1 MAHSV
6 VIPVDVEFNMDKAQ
20 LTSISKAIDNALK
33 TKDIKAKDFFAPIS
47 NSAKKLSVNL
57 KGLNI
62 GDFFNKFSSS
72 AKKLS
77 SSLLNINS
85 GVKSLSSSFSSLGK
99 VALQAISV
107 ASIVNVGKKMTK
119 LSSDIIEIQNVVDTV
134 FGDMASD
141 INDFAAS
148 ALRSFGL
155 TQLQAK
161 DFASVF
167 GGLLEASD
175 ITGEAQKEMSIN
187 LTKLTG
193 DVASFY
199 NLDYDEV
206 FNKLQSGLTGE
217 VKAMR
222 AFGVNMTIANMEA
235 WALSKGITKSYD
247 SMSQA
252 EKTALRYNY
261 MLEKLANAQ
270 GDFSKTQGSWA
281 NQTRILVSQVQQL
294 GAILGGFLQ
303 KVLYPVVTVINQI
316 LSLAIS
322 GATALAKMF
331 GFDMKSLQVQQGVA
345 GTEAGVALGDTG
357 ADAMD
362 DLANSTDDA
371 TKAQKKLNKEQNKS
385 LANIHELNVLSSNKS
400 SSDSSGGSGASGVGI
415 GGAGGIGFDLS
426 KYKDVSEKKN
436 PVSLLMSNMERA
448 AKEGNWRGIGS
459 LLAADVNEVMSKID
473 LAQYTPKVKAAA
485 TALADILNGF
495 VQNLHFDDLGRII
508 GEGINLMLAGINTF
522 FDQFDFISLGKQL
535 AVGLNSL
542 IDTVDFVA
550 LGKYLVN
557 KWNAIFQTLAGF
569 VTSFNWSDLGIK
581 LAEGINSIFDN
592 FDFESFSIA
601 VYAGI
606 NGVFESIGTA
616 ILNLKWASIGSEFAK
631 SFSTIF
637 GHIDYGLI
645 LSTIIKGIEGILISL
660 STFFAEIDWASI
672 AEQLKVGINT
682 AISVLGDVDFS
693 TIASNISTGLI
704 NLVSSLSDLIQGID
718 WMQLGANLY
727 NGIKSIVLSIDWIG
741 LIGSV
746 GELIFNAVGALGTT
760 LVTLV
765 AGLVTDIM
773 SVLWG
778 IAGYISDML
787 KATIAVVMEFIGN
800 IIGWVIANLTNLA
813 TSIAGALGNIL
824 GSTIGWFS
832 SLISII
838 VSWLGNILGSITGWF
853 SSLISNIASLLGT
866 ILGSIAGWFTS
877 LITNIASWLG
887 NILGSLASWFTSL
900 PSKIGWWLAGVGSTL
915 SGWFTSIWTNFVSF
929 LGNIIGY
936 ITGTFSN
943 AWFGAWEG
951 IKDVFSGLFDS
962 ISGVFK
968 GVINTIVDAF
978 NTVINAIN
986 KVSWDVPD
994 WVPGIGGSKF
1004 GFDISNVPKLASG
1017 AVIPPNQEFLAV
1029 LGDQKRGVNIETPLD
1044 TMLQAFRG
1052 ALAEFN
1058 DYNGGDIIIP
1068 IYVNSELSS
1077 EEIIRKQDIAQY
1089 RSNGK

>member
-6 VIPVDVEFNMDKAQ
+6 VIPVDVEFNMNKAQ
-20 LTSISKAIDNALK
+20 LNGISKAIDDALK
-33 TKDIKAKDFFAPIS
+33 TKNIKTKDFFAPIN

-57 KGLNI
+57 KGLKL
-62 GDFFNKFSSS
+62 GDFFNSFSNS

-77 SSLLNINS
+77 SSLSHIS
-85 GVKSLSSSFSSLGK
+85 TSVKSLSSSFSGLRGIAAR
-99 VALQAISV
+99 ALSITAIG
-107 ASIVNVGKKMTK
+107 NVGKKMVK

-134 FGDMASD
+134 FEDMADD
-141 INDFAAS
+141 INDFAKS
-148 ALRSFGL
+148 ALNSFGL

-161 DFASVF
+161 NFASVF

-222 AFGVNMTIANMEA
+222 AFGVNMTVANIEA
-235 WALSKGITKSYD
+235 WALSKGITKSYE

-261 MLEKLANAQ
+261 MLEKLSNAQ

-281 NQTRILVSQVQQL
+281 NQTRILVSQIQQL
-294 GAILGGFLQ
+294 GAIFGGFLQ
-303 KVLYPVVTVINQI
+303 KILYPILTVINQI
-316 LSLAIS
+316 IGLAIS
-322 GATALAKMF
+322 GASALAKMF
-331 GFDMKSLQVQQGVA
+331 GFDMESLQVQQGVA
-345 GTEAGVALGDTG
+345 GAGAGVALGDIG
-357 ADAMD
+357 ASAMD
-362 DLANSTDDA
+362 DLADSTDDA

-385 LANIHELNVLSSNKS
+385 LANIHELNVLNSNKS
-400 SSDSSGGSGASGVGI
+400 SSDSSGGSGSSGVGV

-426 KYKDVSEKKN
+426 KYKDISETKN
-436 PVSLLMSNMERA
+436 PISLLMENMMRA
-448 AKEGNWRGIGS
+448 AKDGNWRGIGS

-473 LAQYTPKVKAAA
+473 LAQYIPKVQAGAK
-485 TALADILNGF
+485 ALADVLNGF
-495 VQNLHFDDLGRII
+495 VQNLHFDDIGRII
-508 GEGINLMLAGINTF
+508 GEGLNLILKSINTF
-522 FDQFDFISLGKQL
+522 FDQFDFISLGQQL

-542 IDTVDFVA
+542 IATVDFVA
-550 LGKYLVN
+550 LGQFLVN
-557 KWNAIFQTLAGF
+557 KLNAVFQTLAGF
-569 VTSFNWSDLGIK
+569 VTSFNWSDLGLK

-616 ILNLKWASIGSEFAK
+616 ILNLKWGSIGSEFAK

-645 LSTIIKGIEGILISL
+645 LSTIIKGIEGILVSL

-704 NLVSSLSDLIQGID
+704 NLISSLAELIKGID

-727 NGIKSIVLSIDWIG
+727 EGIKSIVLNIDWSG
-741 LIGSV
+741 LIGSI
-746 GELIFNAVGALGTT
+746 GELIFNAVGALSTT
-760 LVTLV
+760 LLTLV

-787 KATIAVVMEFIGN
+787 KSTIAVVMEFVGN
-800 IIGWVIANLTNLA
+800 IIGLVITNLTSLA
-813 TSIAGALGNIL
+813 TNITGWLGNTL
-824 GSTIGWFS
+824 GSITGWFS
-832 SLISII
+832 TLVSNIT
-838 VSWLGNILGSITGWF
+838 SWLGNILGSITGWF
-853 SSLISNIASLLGT
+853 TSLL
-866 ILGSIAGWFTS
+866 
-877 LITNIASWLG
+877 TNIAGWLG
-887 NILGSLASWFTSL
+887 NILGSLTAWFTSL
-900 PSKIGWWLAGVGSTL
+900 PSKIGGWLSGVGSTI
-915 SGWFTSIWTNFVSF
+915 SGWFTGIWTNFTSF
-929 LGNIIGY
+929 LGNIITY

-943 AWFGAWEG
+943 AWSKAWEG
-951 IKDVFSGLFDS
+951 IKSVFSSIFDT
-962 ISGVFK
+962 IGGVFK
-968 GVINTIVDAF
+968 GVINTVIDAI

-986 KVSWDVPD
+986 KISWDVPD

-1004 GFDISNVPKLASG
+1004 GFSIPTVPKLAQG
-1017 AVIPPNQEFLAV
+1017 AVIPPNQEFLAI

-1052 ALAEFN
+1052 ALAEFS

-1077 EEIIRKQDIAQY
+1077 EEIIRRQDIAQY

>member
-6 VIPVDVEFNMDKAQ
+6 VIPVDVEFNMNKAQ
-20 LTSISKAIDNALK
+20 LNGISKAIDAALK
-33 TKDIKAKDFFAPIS
+33 TKNIKTKDFFAPIN

-57 KGLNI
+57 KGLKL
-62 GDFFNKFSSS
+62 GDFFNSFSNS

-77 SSLLNINS
+77 SSLSHIS
-85 GVKSLSSSFSSLGK
+85 TSVKSLSSSFSGLRGIAAQ
-99 VALQAISV
+99 ALSIAAIG
-107 ASIVNVGKKMTK
+107 NVGKKMVK

-134 FGDMASD
+134 FEDMADD
-141 INDFAAS
+141 INDFAKS
-148 ALRSFGL
+148 ALNSFGL

-161 DFASVF
+161 NFASVF

-222 AFGVNMTIANMEA
+222 AFGVNMTVANMEA

-261 MLEKLANAQ
+261 MLEKLSNAQ

-281 NQTRILVSQVQQL
+281 NQTRILVSQIQQL
-294 GAILGGFLQ
+294 GAIFGGFLQ
-303 KVLYPVVTVINQI
+303 KILYPILTVINQI
-316 LSLAIS
+316 IGLAIS
-322 GATALAKMF
+322 GASALAKMF
-331 GFDMKSLQVQQGVA
+331 GFDMESLQVQQGVA
-345 GTEAGVALGDTG
+345 GTGAGVALGDIG
-357 ADAMD
+357 ASAMD
-362 DLANSTDDA
+362 DLADSTDDA

-400 SSDSSGGSGASGVGI
+400 SSGSSGGSGSSGVGI

-426 KYKDVSEKKN
+426 KYKDISETNN
-436 PVSLLMSNMERA
+436 PISLLMESMMRA
-448 AKEGNWRGIGS
+448 AKDGNWRGIGS

-473 LAQYTPKVKAAA
+473 LAQYIPKIQAGAK
-485 TALADILNGF
+485 ALADILNGF
-495 VQNLHFDDLGRII
+495 VQNLHFDDIGRII

-522 FDQFDFISLGKQL
+522 FDQFDFISLGQQL

-542 IDTVDFVA
+542 INTVDFVA
-550 LGKYLVN
+550 LGQFLVN
-557 KWNAIFQTLAGF
+557 KLNAVFQTLAGF
-569 VTSFNWSDLGIK
+569 VTSFNWSDLGLK

-616 ILNLKWASIGSEFAK
+616 ILNLNWGSIGSEFAK

-645 LSTIIKGIEGILISL
+645 LSTIIKGIEGILVSL

-704 NLVSSLSDLIQGID
+704 NLVSSLAELIKGID

-727 NGIKSIVLSIDWIG
+727 EGIKSIVLSIDWSG
-741 LIGSV
+741 LIGSI
-746 GELIFNAVGALGTT
+746 GELIFNAVGALSTT
-760 LVTLV
+760 LLTLV

-773 SVLWG
+773 GVLWG

-787 KATIAVVMEFIGN
+787 KSTIAVVMEFVGN
-800 IIGWVIANLTNLA
+800 IIGLVITNLTSLA
-813 TSIAGALGNIL
+813 TNITGWLGNTL
-824 GSTIGWFS
+824 GSITGWFS
-832 SLISII
+832 TLVSNIT
-838 VSWLGNILGSITGWF
+838 SWLGNILGSIT
-853 SSLISNIASLLGT
+853 
-866 ILGSIAGWFTS
+866 GWFTS

-887 NILGSLASWFTSL
+887 NILGSLTAWFTSL
-900 PSKIGWWLAGVGSTL
+900 PSKIGGWLSGVGSTI
-915 SGWFTSIWTNFVSF
+915 SGWFTGIWTNFTSF
-929 LGNIIGY
+929 LGNIITY

-943 AWFGAWEG
+943 AWSKAWDG
-951 IKDVFSGLFDS
+951 IKSVFSSIFDT
-962 ISGVFK
+962 IGGVFK
-968 GVINTIVDAF
+968 SVINTVIDAI

-986 KVSWDVPD
+986 KISWDVPD
-994 WVPGIGGSKF
+994 WVPGIGGSTF
-1004 GFDISNVPKLASG
+1004 GFSIPTVPKLARG
-1017 AVIPPNQEFLAV
+1017 AVIPPNQEFLAI

-1052 ALAEFN
+1052 ALAEFS

-1077 EEIIRKQDIAQY
+1077 EEIIRRQDIAQY